1 MQSLK
6 NWRFL
11 KYLNSKTG
19 LKRKAVTVACEE
31 GSFTYFFYTRVSL
44 RLLPTIFH
52 TRIGL
57 TLFIMT
63 YFLTDSL
70 LILKSTLF
78 YTIAIYTRAV
88 NKTAN
93 LENSHSRSR
102 ILRVFENEG
111 NILVRELARVTLENS
126 QSLRTRM
133 RVGFKNPQNLRRE

>member
-31 GSFTYFFYTRVSL
+31 GSFTYFFYTRVSV

-63 YFLTDSL
+63 YFVTDSL

-78 YTIAIYTRAV
+78 YTRAV
-88 NKTAN
+88 NETAN
-93 LENSHSRSR
+93 FENSHSRSR

-111 NILVRELARVTLENS
+111 SVWV
-126 QSLRTRM
+126 
-133 RVGFKNPQNLRRE
+133 